1 MTTSQTPF
9 LTEILEGEVIPL
21 GKLAYFRERLRN
33 RLHQLVIREFARQED
48 IHRLTRAELARRIGR
63 APEQI
68 TRWLGAPGNWTLD
81 TVSDLMLGMGTEPGF
96 EIERLADRAA
106 IQAPAPSLP
115 KLSADKGQPA
125 VPYKG
130 QPAVAELSKAIA
142 RQQEMLP
149 ANPFRRVGT

>member
-1 MTTSQTPF
+1 MSTSQTPF

-33 RLHQLVIREFARQED
+33 RLHQLVIREFVRQED

-81 TVSDLMLGMGTEPGF
+81 TVSDLMLGMGTEPRF
-96 EIERLADRAA
+96 DIEHLADRIAA
-106 IQAPAPSLP
+106 QAAAAASGLP
-115 KLSADKGQPA
+115 KPSTDQKQPVTELPA
-125 VPYKG
+125 RPRPIVP
-130 QPAVAELSKAIA
+130 
-142 RQQEMLP
+142 QQEGRH
-149 ANPFRRVGT
+149 ANPFQRVRA